1 MNALRRRAEMMA
13 DQAVTLARWK
23 LNPKQASPAP
33 FDGTVRFGLVTVNF
47 STTAYLKLMLLTLVE
62 QRELSRISRIVLVD
76 NDSRDGG
83 RQFCRALAS
92 ACPKVHTVENRFWV
106 NHARGLRSGV
116 AALARVEEG
125 LPAAAESNVLLICDT
140 DIIFRNA
147 DTLRDL
153 ALSIEDSGAAFSGEL
168 RHGLYAYPEAQAS
181 FFALRRDAYQRPD
194 VAPFVHHGAP
204 AYWTQRSLWKAKL
217 PVADFPSN
225 RGGYILHRGRSGVAA
240 TREYRR
246 HDAYATARNHQP
258 HFMGITD
265 GEAIWAEVEARH
277 ADMLIPDHE
286 AALVKRLAS
295 RLVTER

>member
-1 MNALRRRAEMMA
+1 MLA
-13 DQAVTLARWK
+13 DQGATLARWK
-23 LNPKQASPAP
+23 LGGKQAAPAP
-33 FDGTVRFGLVTVNF
+33 FDGTVRFGLITVNF
-47 STTAYLKLMLLTLVE
+47 STTTYLKLMLLTLVE

-83 RQFCRALAS
+83 KRFCRRLAS
-92 ACPKVHTVENRFWV
+92 ACPKVHTVKNRFWV

-125 LPAAAESNVLLICDT
+125 TPAAARSNVLLVCDT

-153 ALSIEDSGAAFSGEL
+153 AHTLEASGAAFCGEL
-168 RHGLYAYPEAQAS
+168 RHGLYEYPEAQAS

-204 AYWTQRSLWKAKL
+204 AYWTQRSLWKARL
-217 PVADFPSN
+217 PVTDFPSN
-225 RGGYILHRGRSGVAA
+225 RDGYILHRGRSGVAA

-258 HFMGITD
+258 HFMGVAD
-265 GEAIWAEVEARH
+265 GEAIWAAAEARH
-277 ADMLIPDHE
+277 ADMLIPE
-286 AALVKRLAS
+286 RESALIGFLSS
-295 RLVTER
+295 RLLSERDL